1 MRLSGTR
8 LWLGLLA
15 AWLALAG
22 IIGAPAGAT
31 ARMVAMAATSDAPI
45 CGEHS
50 GSPSS
55 DHEPM
60 AECALC
66 ICCAPLLAVLSA
78 PPVPQPPIRIV
89 RAIVTQAPPARAPP
103 AAAQTAAYPRGPPIL
118 T

>member
-1 MRLSGTR
+1 MRLSGAR

-22 IIGAPAGAT
+22 IVAAPAGAT

-45 CGEHS
+45 CGEHP

-55 DHEPM
+55 DHQPM
-60 AECALC
+60 TECALC

-78 PPVPQPPIRIV
+78 PPLPPPPIRVV
-89 RAIVTQAPPARAPP
+89 RAIVTHAPPARASP
-103 AAAQTAAYPRGPPIL
+103 AVVPTAAYPRGPPIL
-118 T
+118 A